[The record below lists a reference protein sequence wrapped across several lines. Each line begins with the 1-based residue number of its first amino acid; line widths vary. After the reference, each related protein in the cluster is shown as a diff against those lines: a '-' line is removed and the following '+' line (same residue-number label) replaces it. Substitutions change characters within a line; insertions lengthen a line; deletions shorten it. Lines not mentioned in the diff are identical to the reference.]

1 MGRNIVDWI
10 ALVLVI
16 VGAINWG
23 LFAFGFNLV
32 SILVGWS
39 PMLEQIVYVVV
50 GLAGVY
56 MIYGAFKS

>member
-1 MGRNIVDWI
+1 MGRNIVYWI

-39 PMLEQIVYVVV
+39 PMLEQVVYVVV